1 MIVHHLTL
9 HHFRNYSTLDVDFS
23 PAINVI
29 YGDNAQGKTNLI
41 EAIAYLSACRSH
53 RARWDRELIAFDQPE
68 AEILCQLTS
77 RKREFFLEARLRRG
91 QRRSLKKNGVRV
103 VSAKEQ
109 ISDSA

>member
-9 HHFRNYSTLDVDFS
+9 HHFRNYASLDVDFS
-23 PAINVI
+23 PTINVI

-77 RKREFFLEARLRRG
+77 RNRDFFLEARLRPG
-91 QRRSLKKNGVRV
+91 ASGG
-103 VSAKEQ
+103 
-109 ISDSA
+109 D

>member
-41 EAIAYLSACRSH
+41 EAIACRSH
-53 RARWDRELIAFDQPE
+53 RARWDRE
-68 AEILCQLTS
+68 
-77 RKREFFLEARLRRG
+77 
-91 QRRSLKKNGVRV
+91 
-103 VSAKEQ
+103 
-109 ISDSA
+109 